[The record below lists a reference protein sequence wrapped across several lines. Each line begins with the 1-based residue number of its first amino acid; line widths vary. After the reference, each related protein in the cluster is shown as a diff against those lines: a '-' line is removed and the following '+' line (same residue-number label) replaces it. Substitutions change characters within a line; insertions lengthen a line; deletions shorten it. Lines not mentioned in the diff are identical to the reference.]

1 MKYAKKICTSNRE
14 KQKIMYKKER
24 ESKNSGMDS
33 LEVNVGFRL
42 SSVRKDKPYSY
53 DTMLK

>member
-1 MKYAKKICTSNRE
+1 
-14 KQKIMYKKER
+14 MYKKEW
-24 ESKNSGMDS
+24 ESKNSRMDS

-42 SSVRKDKPYSY
+42 SSVRKDQPYSY